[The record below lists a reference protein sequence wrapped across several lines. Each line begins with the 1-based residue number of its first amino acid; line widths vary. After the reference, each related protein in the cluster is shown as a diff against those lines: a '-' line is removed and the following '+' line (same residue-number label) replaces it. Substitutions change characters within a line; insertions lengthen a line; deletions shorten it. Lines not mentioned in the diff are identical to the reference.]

1 LVHEENLRLYRVGK
15 TLVSRRN
22 FPFIPQC
29 CDWLGH
35 GTWFV
40 DYRILGGA
48 KSLRYEF
55 FRPPAKKPLAYA
67 RIMAVCECPRTLGPR
82 CDRAFYGA
90 VPHRFAAGEGL

>member
-1 LVHEENLRLYRVGK
+1 LVHEENLRLYCVGK

-22 FPFIPQC
+22 FSFIPQC

-35 GTWFV
+35 GIRFV
-40 DYRILGGA
+40 DYRILVGA

-55 FRPPAKKPLAYA
+55 FRPQPRKPLAYT
-67 RIMAVCECPRTLGPR
+67 RMMAGVGDILDRGPR

-90 VPHRFAAGEGL
+90 VPHRFAAG